1 MIDPSNKK
9 LAIREQCRLLQ
20 VNRSSYYYKAS
31 PLEDEAQLLN
41 LIHEIWMSIPF
52 YGYRRIWAE
61 LRLQGHEVNHKRVQR
76 LMKEMNLMAI
86 YPKKNLSKANPEHQ
100 KYPYLLKDLVIDRVN
115 MVWCTDIT
123 YIKMGKGFV
132 YLVAIIDVY
141 SRYVLSWRISTS
153 LEKEFC
159 LEMLDEALQGAM
171 PEYVNTDQGSQFT
184 SPEWIKRVEASG
196 ANVSMDGKGRWMD
209 NIPVERFWKSV
220 KYEGALLYAY
230 ETVAQA
236 RENLGDYIKFYNE
249 KRPHQSLGYRRPVD
263 VYRDGTVVKAFRF
276 KKVS

>member
-1 MIDPSNKK
+1 
-9 LAIREQCRLLQ
+9 
-20 VNRSSYYYKAS
+20 
-31 PLEDEAQLLN
+31 
-41 LIHEIWMSIPF
+41 
-52 YGYRRIWAE
+52 
-61 LRLQGHEVNHKRVQR
+61 
-76 LMKEMNLMAI
+76 MKEMNLMAI